1 MLNVVDFEIVELET
15 VDAPSETAFWIGV
28 GVGVIIGIALC

>member
-15 VDAPSETAFWIGV
+15 IDAPSEEAFWIGV